1 MRLPV
6 MWLCEYLCLPV
17 QFSGENEKETCR
29 KQLLL
34 KKGKRKVVF
43 LKKKYFGLV
52 GLKNVMLV
60 VLLQQCPF
68 ERAENPQACHH
79 DLMFAFTFIL
89 SQNKTGF
96 TVLKCCRTSCK
107 KVLF

>member
-43 LKKKYFGLV
+43 LKKKILWFG
-52 GLKNVMLV
+52 GFEKCNVSS
-60 VLLQQCPF
+60 
-68 ERAENPQACHH
+68 
-79 DLMFAFTFIL
+79 FASAVSI
-89 SQNKTGF
+89 
-96 TVLKCCRTSCK
+96 
-107 KVLF
+107 